1 MATDIGPKIGLDG
14 EAEFRKALQ
23 AISTQAKTMAS
34 EMKAVTSEF
43 DKNDTSQ
50 EKLTKQT
57 EVLNRQIE
65 NQKAK
70 LELQKRA
77 LEESREKFG
86 DADAA
91 TQKWQKIVYDSTADL
106 NRMEHELKD
115 AESAMGDYGD
125 ETEKAAE
132 QTEDAKAKFADVA
145 GTVAEVGK
153 AIAAAAVAIGAAAV
167 AAGKEIWDMA
177 NATAEAGDEID
188 KMSQKIGI
196 SAESYQEW
204 GYVFERCGTDVN
216 NLQAGMKT
224 LSAVIADAGNGSA
237 SAADKLAAVGLSVDD
252 LNGKSQDEQ
261 LSIVIA
267 ALQNM
272 ESGAERTSAATDLL
286 GRSATDMAAVL
297 NMTAEDTET
306 LKQEAQDYGMVMS
319 DDAVSASAAFED
331 SLIKLR
337 GTMGGLRNR
346 MVGDLLP
353 GITQIMDGFSD
364 LAAGNEDAGKKIKA
378 GVESVIETVTGM
390 IPESVSL
397 ITTIAEAI
405 LESAP
410 SIIQALARGVIDA
423 LPQLM
428 PVVSTVV
435 ADLSDTFVTMLPQI
449 VNAGMQV
456 LTSLTQG
463 IAAAL
468 PELIPGVTLV
478 MTQIVQTLVDNI
490 PLLLDAALQLV
501 SGLAEGIINAIPVL
515 IDALPAVITG
525 IVDFYLSSIP
535 EIINTGVALLTSLV
549 DALPEI
555 IDGIVEA
562 IPAIITGIVSSL
574 ADNLPV
580 IVEAGISLFL
590 ALIKNLPKI
599 IIGIVAAVPKIIVS
613 LGQAFR
619 DNMGKIGETGMNL
632 FLSLI
637 SGLANII
644 TEINNAVSEIIIGI
658 VNTIIQFDRDF
669 DQLGENIVTGLW
681 NGISGA
687 ASWLWDNISSW
698 MGDLWDGICDYW
710 GIHSPSREMG
720 WIGEMLVSGLSDSI
734 SANGDEAVAAA
745 QAMSEDVLDAMP
757 NYADAMAQSL
767 DTSAL
772 RHADLISQMSGGVN
786 VNLTGGADTLST
798 GVNMGGVTIVVN
810 AAQGQDENAIADA
823 VMWKIENL
831 YERRG
836 RVFA

>member
-70 LELQKRA
+70 LEMQKQA
-77 LEESREKFG
+77 LEASREKFG

-177 NATAEAGDEID
+177 NATAEAGDEIE
-188 KMSQKIGI
+188 KNSQKVGL
-196 SAESYQEW
+196 SFESYQKW
-204 GYVFERCGTDVN
+204 DYAMQLAGTSMSSCTTG
-216 NLQAGMKT
+216 LKT
-224 LSAVIADAGNGSA
+224 LTNTFDDAQNGSA
-237 SAADKLAAVGLSVDD
+237 GAIQKFERLGLSLDD
-252 LNGKSQDEQ
+252 LKGKSREEIF
-261 LSIVIA
+261 SATVA
-267 ALQNM
+267 ALQNVSDETERAALANDM
-272 ESGAERTSAATDLL
+272 FGKSGQDLL
-286 GRSATDMAAVL
+286 PLLNQSTEATQAL
-297 NMTAEDTET
+297 LEEAE
-306 LKQEAQDYGMVMS
+306 QYGMVMS
-319 DDAVSASAAFED
+319 DDAVKASAAFQD
-331 SLIKLR
+331 SLSKMK
-337 GTMGGLRNR
+337 GTMNGLKNSI
-346 MVGDLLP
+346 VGELLP

-364 LAAGNEDAGKKIKA
+364 LVSGNENAGEEIKA

-390 IPESVSL
+390 IPEAVSI

-405 LESAP
+405 LENAP
-410 SIIQALARGVIDA
+410 SIIQALAQGIIDAIPQLLPVVTAVVIDLINTLA
-423 LPQLM
+423 LL
-428 PVVSTVV
+428 
-435 ADLSDTFVTMLPQI
+435 LPEI
-449 VNAGMQV
+449 INAGMQI
-456 LTSLTQG
+456 LISLAQG
-463 IAAAL
+463 IAEAV
-468 PELIPGVTLV
+468 PTLIPQIVLV
-478 MTQIVQTLVDNI
+478 VTQIVQTLVDNL
-490 PLLLDAALQLV
+490 PQLLNAALQLIT
-501 SGLAEGIINAIPVL
+501 GLAQGILDAIPVL
-515 IDALPAVITG
+515 VDALPAIITG
-525 IVDFYLSSIP
+525 IVDFLLGSIP
-535 EIINTGVALLTSLV
+535 EIIDAGIQLLTSLV

-555 IDGIVEA
+555 IEAIVDAIPEIIEGIITA
-562 IPAIITGIVSSL
+562 LMNNIPAIV
-574 ADNLPV
+574 D
-580 IVEAGISLFL
+580 AGIRLLTSL
-590 ALIKNLPKI
+590 IQNLPKI
-599 IIGIVAAVPKIIVS
+599 ILTIVQSIPKIISSIVS
-613 LGQAFR
+613 TLAGNNGNIA
-619 DNMGKIGETGMNL
+619 ETGIKL
-632 FLSLI
+632 FTSLVDGLSTILI
-637 SGLANII
+637 EIGKAVIEIALGII
-644 TEINNAVSEIIIGI
+644 DGFNEYMDSFGEI
-658 VNTIIQFDRDF
+658 
-669 DQLGENIVTGLW
+669 GENIVRGLW
-681 NGISGA
+681 EGITSLA
-687 ASWLWDNISSW
+687 QWLWDNVSGWIS
-698 MGDLWDGICDYW
+698 GIWDGICDFF
-710 GIHSPSREMG
+710 GIHSPSREMA
-720 WIGEMLVSGLSDSI
+720 WIGQMLVTGLSDSI
-734 SANGDEAVAAA
+734 DRYGDDAVAAA
-745 QAMSEDVLDAMP
+745 EEMSENVLDAMP
-757 NYADAMAQSL
+757 NYADAMAQSM
-767 DTSAL
+767 DASAL
-772 RHADLISQMSGGVN
+772 RHADLIDQMSGGVN